1 MVAGVMCR
9 VIGRG
14 CSTYAQE
21 GGRYRNAGGC
31 WYVGIGVRTPHGWAR
46 CERAGKVVDD
56 GRKLWGDSAAEVRE
70 VSLSGT
76 GGGGQRER
84 AEGVEDGGCG

>member
-1 MVAGVMCR
+1 MD
-9 VIGRG
+9 
-14 CSTYAQE
+14 
-21 GGRYRNAGGC
+21 GGR
-31 WYVGIGVRTPHGWAR
+31 
-46 CERAGKVVDD
+46 KQ
-56 GRKLWGDSAAEVRE
+56 WGDSAAEIRE